1 MKFAAILASLLA
13 TASAFAPMGRV
24 ARTSGLKM
32 ADFSKEIGAQVPLGY
47 WDPLGLLKD
56 ADQETFDLYR
66 SIETKHGRVA
76 MLAIL
81 GHIVTTAGARL
92 PGDIAYGV
100 PFSSIKAGLAAWEG
114 VPVGGIVQMV
124 IFIGLIEMGFE
135 TRKEE
140 IEKVHLEK
148 SKWNADTI
156 RRKKSIELNNGR
168 AAMMGILGLMVHE
181 KIDGN
186 PYVLNAM
193 LGSPVA
199 FN

>member
-13 TASAFAPMGRV
+13 TASAFAPVGRV
-24 ARTSGLKM
+24 ARASSLKM
-32 ADFSKEIGAQVPLGY
+32 ADFSKEIGAQAPLGY

-66 SIETKHGRVA
+66 NIEVKHGRVS

-81 GHIVTTAGARL
+81 GHIVTSSGTRL

-100 PFSSIKAGLAAWEG
+100 PFSSIKSGLAAWEG

-148 SKWNADTI
+148 SKWNQDTI
-156 RRKKSIELNNGR
+156 RRKKAVELNNGR

-181 KIDGN
+181 KIDN
-186 PYVLNAM
+186 HPYVLNGL
-193 LGSPVA
+193 LGSPVE